1 MAELFAEYEDE
12 YVALIQQIV
21 KHIRFMENL
30 SDGTNFFLILNVDA
44 KKRTLNAETLDMDTI
59 KDAQNEMTMAQQHL
73 ERLRMQARSVKDP
86 TMKADLKAKVKK
98 HAKTLRVQ
106 KNAIRRLSTRVEKS
120 SISNYSSMEMNDN
133 DVGSSDRLLRL
144 QRTSQRTSDRL
155 QEVRRM
161 ANDTESSAK
170 NSLSELQLQRE
181 VLLSARQKAVDT
193 QDIMGEARRIL
204 GRMGRR
210 NTMNNLMWYLLM
222 TVAIIVLTLLVYV
235 WLFR

>member
-106 KNAIRRLSTRVEKS
+106 KNAMRRLSTRVEKS
-120 SISNYSSMEMNDN
+120 SY
-133 DVGSSDRLLRL
+133 
-144 QRTSQRTSDRL
+144 
-155 QEVRRM
+155 
-161 ANDTESSAK
+161 
-170 NSLSELQLQRE
+170 
-181 VLLSARQKAVDT
+181 
-193 QDIMGEARRIL
+193 
-204 GRMGRR
+204 
-210 NTMNNLMWYLLM
+210 
-222 TVAIIVLTLLVYV
+222 VYM
-235 WLFR
+235 FSHIEPITHHHG

>member
-30 SDGTNFFLILNVDA
+30 SDGTNFFLNFNVDA